1 MCPDGSPRYSFPIN
15 RLSLLYRCS
24 HHSFPCF
31 GIRQTQ
37 SPHRTCTPAIIYTAP
52 PNSSPLLTI
61 FYIFYRPT
69 PRTLRILLFSEFL
82 FQTVQNVDAS
92 FLNSVPVLSLLCS
105 PPLRSLVRPSRAEC
119 TFSPVPGPF
128 LSSLSSLW
136 FPHHKPRFTPYP
148 LFSSPRVGT
157 RSGDCSIRFFSL
169 SFHRLSITV
178 PPP

>member
-1 MCPDGSPRYSFPIN
+1 MCPDGSSRYSFPIN

-37 SPHRTCTPAIIYTAP
+37 LPHRTCTTCYLLYGATL
-52 PNSSPLLTI
+52 PLLTI

-92 FLNSVPVLSLLCS
+92 FLYSVPMLSLLCS
-105 PPLRSLVRPSRAEC
+105 PSFVLSCEFPAQSVLLVRFLVHFFHLLLYGFPSSQT
-119 TFSPVPGPF
+119 TFHPLLPCFP
-128 LSSLSSLW
+128 SLNPDW
-136 FPHHKPRFTPYP
+136 NTFR
-148 LFSSPRVGT
+148 
-157 RSGDCSIRFFSL
+157 
-169 SFHRLSITV
+169 
-178 PPP
+178 